1 MSFESVV
8 KEQNELNKIWSQF
21 QQDMDLGHDAYTR
34 HARYLENMYLGG
46 GKQWSGEED
55 KVAELEASGKPA
67 LELNLIGSSI
77 RTLKGYQT
85 QSRMNIRYAPRGEG
99 DLAIAELL
107 SKIALYELDQNKFPW
122 IESQVFEDGIVQ
134 QRGYFDIRMDYEE
147 DINGRIKIEAL
158 DPLDV
163 IPDMDSRSYDPKDW
177 NAVTIAKWIPLET
190 IKILYPSKYKRV
202 EQSMHSSDEIWGK
215 DVSKEGAE
223 RNTFTLPNYKVNYL
237 KTNKEDYFVK
247 ILEKQFY
254 RVERR
259 NYFYDASTDS
269 MNPVPDTMNR
279 TESRTYAKK
288 LGLEIIPKTQKRIK
302 WIVCTRDVILHD
314 DWSPYDNY
322 TVVPFFP
329 VFRRGQT
336 LGLVDNLISNQETIN
351 KVHSQILHILN
362 TSANS
367 GWITQE
373 GSLVNM
379 DDEDLEVEGSS
390 TGLHIVYR
398 RGYDKPEKIQPNQIP
413 SGLKDFFS
421 SAVQIH
427 DRLLGISEAFR
438 GERSNEISG
447 IALQQRVNQTAVGLS
462 AVIDNLFYT
471 RNIMAKILLNL
482 IQTFYTEERVFRIV
496 DDKGQNQEEVVVN
509 KETDYGTI
517 NDITAGKYDI
527 VVSDVPTQINFQQ
540 GQLTEALEMRKYGVQ
555 IPDDEIVRL
564 TSLTRREEISK
575 RMSGEGNE
583 ATMKQQEM
591 QIQAL
596 QEQIKEMSAKSE
608 NMEQDT
614 IKKAAEIAKMI
625 AENPAVAPIMQQIIN
640 MNPPKAVERKQLRD
654 MEVEDELNDMEEE
667 PQQQMLGRGT
677 F

>member
-1 MSFESVV
+1 MSFESVARER
-8 KEQNELNKIWSQF
+8 KLLDNIWSQF
-21 QQDMDLGHDAYTR
+21 QQDMDLGHDKYTR
-34 HARYLENMYLGG
+34 TAKYLENMYLGG
-46 GKQWSGEED
+46 GRQWTDEEE
-55 KVAELEASGKPA
+55 KVAELEAAGKPV

-85 QSRMNIRYAPRGEG
+85 QSRMNIHYAPRGEG
-99 DLAIAELL
+99 DEKIAEIL
-107 SKIALYELDQNKFPW
+107 SKIALYELDQNRFPW

-177 NAVTIAKWIPLET
+177 NSVTIAKWLPLET
-190 IKILYPSKYKRV
+190 IKALYPSKYKEV
-202 EQSMHSSDEIWGK
+202 ERTMHASDEIWGR
-215 DVSKEGAE
+215 DASKEGAE

-237 KTNKEDYFVK
+237 KINKEDYFVK

-259 NYFYDASTDS
+259 NFFFDATQDT
-269 MNPVPDTMNR
+269 MTPVPDNMTKKEY
-279 TESRTYAKK
+279 TLYAKR
-288 LGLEIIPKTQKRIK
+288 LGLEIVPRTQKRIR
-302 WIVCTRDVILHD
+302 WVVCTKDVILHD
-314 DWSPYDNY
+314 DWSPYDHY
-322 TVVPFFP
+322 TIVPFFP
-329 VFRRGQT
+329 IFRRGQT
-336 LGLVDNLISNQETIN
+336 LGLVDNLISNQEAIN

-367 GWITQE
+367 GWITQD

-379 DDEDLEVEGSS
+379 DDEDLETEGSS

-421 SAVQIH
+421 SAIQIH
-427 DRLLGISEAFR
+427 DRLLGTSEAFR
-438 GERSNEISG
+438 GDRSNEISG
-447 IALQQRVNQTAVGLS
+447 VALQQRVNQTAVGLS
-462 AVIDNLFYT
+462 SVIDNLFYT
-471 RNIMAKILLNL
+471 RNILAKILLNL
-482 IQTFYTEERVFRIV
+482 VQTFYTEERVFRIV
-496 DDKGQNQEEVVVN
+496 NDKQEGEEVTVN
-509 KETDYGTI
+509 QETDYGVI
-517 NDITAGKYDI
+517 NDITAGKYD
-527 VVSDVPTQINFQQ
+527 VVISDVPTQVNFQQ
-540 GQLTEALEMRKYGVQ
+540 GQLAEALEMRKYGVQ
-555 IPDDEIVRL
+555 VPDDEIIRL
-564 TSLTRREEISK
+564 TSLTRKEDIAK
-575 RMSGEGNE
+575 KMSGEGNE
-583 ATMKQQEM
+583 AMMKQQEM
-591 QIQAL
+591 QIKSL
-596 QEQIKEMSAKSE
+596 EEQIKEMSAKSE

-640 MNPPKAVERKQLRD
+640 MNPPKAVERKQLQD
-654 MEVEDELNDMEEE
+654 MESDQEIEEM
-667 PQQQMLGRGT
+667 QNQMLGKGT